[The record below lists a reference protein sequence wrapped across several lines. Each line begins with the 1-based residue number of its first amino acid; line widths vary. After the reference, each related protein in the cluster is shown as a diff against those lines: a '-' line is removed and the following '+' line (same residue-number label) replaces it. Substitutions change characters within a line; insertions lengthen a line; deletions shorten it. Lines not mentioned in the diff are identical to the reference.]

1 MVCVDAISV
10 ELACQVCKYNLTED
24 KRKTLIK
31 RSGQNSHV
39 YQQTLVRIRTSLGIK
54 IEVSMRTVA
63 LKFGLQSLLPFAN
76 IILSQYKKRT
86 KEQIGAIQSQF
97 LKFDNPSFEAAA
109 LSLAASKRKVR
120 VDTERL
126 VNAVGTTII
135 EFRRIRNSML
145 EICTDLVSTA
155 TKSASSAAKKP
166 KSHSPCK
173 RSLTKRFDEEKSEE
187 VIPGYENTKE
197 ASEARVKAAEEKAN
211 REYMEWKRSVTTN
224 EKRKVDVDLSKSK
237 KKRKKQTSIFAA
249 FTAAAANKEESSTK
263 ETENSPNKCN
273 SNNDNSLKKRK
284 TESCGDLDSLLAA
297 SFS

>member
-1 MVCVDAISV
+1 MCVDAISV
-10 ELACQVCKYNLTED
+10 ELACQVCKYALTED

-31 RSGQNSHV
+31 RSGQNRNV
-39 YQQTLVRIRTSLGIK
+39 YQQTLVKIRTSLGIK

-76 IILSQYKKRT
+76 VILSQYKKRT
-86 KEQIGAIQSQF
+86 REQIGVIQSQF

-120 VDTERL
+120 VDAERL

-145 EICTDLVSTA
+145 ETCMDLVSTA
-155 TKSASSAAKKP
+155 TTTKSSVVKKATTE
-166 KSHSPCK
+166 KKRK
-173 RSLTKRFDEEKSEE
+173 RSLTKTFEEEKPEE

-197 ASEARVKAAEEKAN
+197 ASEARAKAAEEQAN
-211 REYMEWKRSVTTN
+211 REYLEWKRSVTSD
-224 EKRKVDVDLSKSK
+224 KKKHQK
-237 KKRKKQTSIFAA
+237 KKRKKQTSIVAA
-249 FTAAAANKEESSTK
+249 FNQEVQGGGSTK
-263 ETENSPNKCN
+263 ETENSPND
-273 SNNDNSLKKRK
+273 SNTGEEHAFKKK
-284 TESCGDLDSLLAA
+284 KNGSTNDLDSLLAA

>member
-1 MVCVDAISV
+1 MCVDAISV
-10 ELACQVCKYNLTED
+10 ELACQVCKYPLTEE

-31 RSGQNSHV
+31 RSGQNRNV
-39 YQQTLVRIRTSLGIK
+39 YQQTLVKIRTSLGIK

-76 IILSQYKKRT
+76 VILSQYKKRT
-86 KEQIGAIQSQF
+86 REQIGVIQSQF

-120 VDTERL
+120 VDAERL

-145 EICTDLVSTA
+145 ETCMDLVSTA
-155 TKSASSAAKKP
+155 TTTKSSVVKKATTE
-166 KSHSPCK
+166 KKRK
-173 RSLTKRFDEEKSEE
+173 RSLTKTFEEEKPEE

-197 ASEARVKAAEEKAN
+197 ASEARAKAAEEQAN
-211 REYMEWKRSVTTN
+211 REYLEWKRSVTAGKKKQ
-224 EKRKVDVDLSKSK
+224 EVDLSKSK
-237 KKRKKQTSIFAA
+237 KKRKKQTSILAA
-249 FTAAAANKEESSTK
+249 FNQEVQGGGGGSTK
-263 ETENSPNKCN
+263 ETENSPNE
-273 SNNDNSLKKRK
+273 SNTSDTSKKK
-284 TESCGDLDSLLAA
+284 GSTNELDSLLAV

>member
-1 MVCVDAISV
+1 MCVDAISV
-10 ELACQVCKYNLTED
+10 ELACQVCKYALTED

-31 RSGQNSHV
+31 RSGQNRNV
-39 YQQTLVRIRTSLGIK
+39 YQQTLVKIRTSLGIK

-76 IILSQYKKRT
+76 VILSQYKKRT
-86 KEQIGAIQSQF
+86 REQIGVIQSQF

-120 VDTERL
+120 VDAERL

-145 EICTDLVSTA
+145 ETCMDLVSTA
-155 TKSASSAAKKP
+155 TTKSSSVKKSSTTQ
-166 KSHSPCK
+166 KKRK
-173 RSLTKRFDEEKSEE
+173 RSLTQKLEEAEQ

-197 ASEARVKAAEEKAN
+197 ASEARAKAAEEQAN
-211 REYMEWKRSVTTN
+211 REYLEWKRSVTSD
-224 EKRKVDVDLSKSK
+224 KKKHQK
-237 KKRKKQTSIFAA
+237 KKRKKQTSIVAA
-249 FTAAAANKEESSTK
+249 FNQEVQGGGSTK
-263 ETENSPNKCN
+263 ETENSPNE
-273 SNNDNSLKKRK
+273 SNTSDTSKKK
-284 TESCGDLDSLLAA
+284 GSTNELDSLLAA